1 MYRILITKWLA
12 RSGLFFLSCSL
23 FGCIVIHSDSTPDDV
38 PREKVPQEG
47 VQQEKASSEKTLSQK
62 EFPQQTADTK
72 QAWNCSATAET
83 EVIELHEFF
92 ESWYNGGI
100 ARSEENFSRLTN
112 VLADDFQL
120 ITATGFTVNK
130 ALLVTL
136 MKGGYGTKQDL
147 NMRIEKISQRAQ
159 GENLCVLTYE
169 EYGNTEGG
177 LKKVLVSAV
186 LRRAPEKRNG
196 LEWLHVHEVSVP
208 MQEQKAENENSEPEI
223 IP

>member
-1 MYRILITKWLA
+1 MYGILIAKWLA
-12 RSGLFFLSCSL
+12 RSGLFVLSCSL
-23 FGCIVIHSDSTPDDV
+23 FGCIVIHSDSDPE
-38 PREKVPQEG
+38 EKIPP
-47 VQQEKASSEKTLSQK
+47 EKTLSENELPQK
-62 EFPQQTADTK
+62 AVDTK
-72 QAWNCSATAET
+72 QEWSCGTTAET
-83 EVIELHEFF
+83 EVMELHKFF
-92 ESWYNGGI
+92 EAWYNGGI

-147 NMRIEKISQRAQ
+147 NMRIEKISQRVQ

-169 EYGNTEGG
+169 EYGNTESG

-186 LRRAPEKRNG
+186 LRRAPEKRNN
-196 LEWLHVHEVSVP
+196 LEWLHVHEVNVP
-208 MQEQKAENENSEPEI
+208 VQEQKADNEEENSEPEI

>member
-1 MYRILITKWLA
+1 MYGILINKWLA

-23 FGCIVIHSDSTPDDV
+23 SGCIVIHSDSV
-38 PREKVPQEG
+38 PE
-47 VQQEKASSEKTLSQK
+47 EKTPPEKPLSQK
-62 EFPQQTADTK
+62 ELSPKQTNTSQD
-72 QAWNCSATAET
+72 WNCSAKAET
-83 EVIELHEFF
+83 EVMELHEFF
-92 ESWYNGGI
+92 EGWYNGGI
-100 ARSEENFSRLTN
+100 ARSEENFARLTN

-130 ALLVTL
+130 ALLITL
-136 MKGGYGTKQDL
+136 MKGGHGTKQDL
-147 NMRIEKISQRAQ
+147 NMRIEKISQRVQ

-196 LEWLHVHEVSVP
+196 LEWLHVHEVNVP
-208 MQEQKAENENSEPEI
+208 MQEQKADNEKENSEPEI